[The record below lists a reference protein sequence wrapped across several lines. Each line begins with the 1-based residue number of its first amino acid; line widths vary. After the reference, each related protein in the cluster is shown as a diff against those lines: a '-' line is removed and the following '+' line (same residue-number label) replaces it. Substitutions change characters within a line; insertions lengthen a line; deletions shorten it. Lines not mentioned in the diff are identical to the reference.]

1 MKSQSSAFGNTIAL
15 KVGKTADLKARDP
28 IVRDFLR
35 KFMKTAS
42 PQSSLILVEG
52 KRPQLVENPK
62 LSDFGIE
69 LEGASVITTN
79 KRPALKGNE
88 GREVVFLSARS
99 PFLKEVAQLKDNA
112 DVNAINPETNAFLV
126 AITFRPSAPKPVISF
141 IQVDKDR
148 NGHMLT
154 YSTRSY
160 ANFLFT
166 AEILKEKGIIEEIP
180 EISAEKSAQRD
191 PRPSGVRLGNMGITA
206 PTTKPSSPKVTI
218 PTKGPIVLDD
228 LEAVQAKEPKQA
240 PVRVETPVVPEPK
253 PAKTKTKPT
262 KVVKVEHN
270 ENPIV
275 TLQEETAI
283 APPTSKLRPKKAK
296 VSKKGALDTLL
307 EAIENTDSAPRALEL
322 VNEAN
327 IDAKDCRKAVMAA
340 LKRPDQLESVLN
352 NLANLGGNVERG
364 WADMEL
370 DDIQNSITPDMLYAV
385 EDSEGL
391 DTLISDL
398 DELDEQS
405 GYERGYV
412 FWLLLYMSY
421 DDVNDY
427 IKGMVGSHLEVL
439 NLDTLNMAVG
449 YGMLTQ
455 DQADEIE
462 DLME

>member
-1 MKSQSSAFGNTIAL
+1 MKSKSSAFGNTIAL

-69 LEGASVITTN
+69 LEGASVVITN

-88 GREVVFLSARS
+88 GREVVFISARS
-99 PFLKEVAQLKDNA
+99 AFLKEVAQLKDNA
-112 DVNAINPETNAFLV
+112 DVNAINPDTNAFLV
-126 AITFRPSAPKPVISF
+126 TITFRPSASKPVISF

-191 PRPSGVRLGNMGITA
+191 PRPSGVRLGNMGITS
-206 PTTKPSSPKVTI
+206 PTAKPSTPKVTI

-228 LEAVQAKEPKQA
+228 LEAVQA
-240 PVRVETPVVPEPK
+240 PVDPDTA
-253 PAKTKTKPT
+253 PAKTKAKPT

-275 TLQEETAI
+275 TLQEDEEVEI

-296 VSKKGALDTLL
+296 PTKVSKKDAMNTLL
-307 EAIENTDSAPRALEL
+307 EEIENTDSAPHALEL

-327 IDAKDCRKAVMAA
+327 ISAKDCRVAVMAA
-340 LKRPDQLESVLN
+340 LKRPNDLESVLN

-370 DDIQNSITPDMLYAV
+370 DDIQNSITPEMLYAV
-385 EDSEGL
+385 EDSEGI

-427 IKGMVGSHLEVL
+427 IAGMKGSHLEVL
-439 NLDTLNMAVG
+439 KLDTLNMAVG